1 MYVYTILGGKTSK
14 PMQQLWD
21 NVDKELIK
29 LRFHISKVDNAMA
42 FSFVEVGGIQ
52 IYISI
57 YICVKLHIYIYK
69 YMNDK

>member
-52 IYISI
+52 IYIGTLLSYTQHMYNSEI
-57 YICVKLHIYIYK
+57 
-69 YMNDK
+69 